1 MPCLRNWTVHACHT
15 TGTLECFSYFVV
27 WQKLFEDLLS
37 IFKKAYIIDLSQV
50 KLNFLLP
57 VPEMRGDG
65 L

>member
-1 MPCLRNWTVHACHT
+1 MPCPRKWTVHACHI

-37 IFKKAYIIDLSQV
+37 IFKKAYIIDLPQV

>member
-1 MPCLRNWTVHACHT
+1 M
-15 TGTLECFSYFVV
+15 FFFFVV

-57 VPEMRGDG
+57 VPEIRGDG
-65 L
+65 LWESLYPQILPFYCFD